1 MLSRLFRQLAEVKN
15 DFNSFQERLVFNFVK
30 LNRYHGLLKLVMPDL
45 FILQITKITS
55 ANTSYP
61 HKKSQ
66 KE

>member
-45 FILQITKITS
+45 FIFQITKITS
-55 ANTSYP
+55 ANTSYL

>member
-1 MLSRLFRQLAEVKN
+1 MLSRLFRQLAEVEN
-15 DFNSFQERLVFNFVK
+15 DFNSFQERLVFNFIK

-45 FILQITKITS
+45 FILQITRINF
-55 ANTSYP
+55 ANIFYP

>member
-1 MLSRLFRQLAEVKN
+1 MLSRLFRQLAEVEN
-15 DFNSFQERLVFNFVK
+15 DFNSFQERLVFNFIK

-55 ANTSYP
+55 ANTFYL